1 MRLVIRPQTK
11 LVAANL
17 PLYAGQMSMDMNDP
31 PLGLRRDPGGQ
42 DRDAKVTRL
51 RGEVSEFEKFASAPP
66 RRRGLR
72 AVPLRVILP
81 NLVTLLALCMG
92 LTAIRFS
99 IEGQFET
106 AVVAVIVAAI
116 LDGLDGRIARA
127 LRGTSRFG
135 AELDSLADFVA
146 FGVAPALILY
156 FWGLHEIKSF
166 GWFAALVF
174 AIAAALRL
182 ARFNVMIDDPD
193 RPPWHAHFFTG
204 MPAPAGAIVG
214 LLPLYLNLS
223 VLAVPNIR
231 ALVPFE
237 IAYVLSVA
245 FLMASRI
252 PHFSGKR
259 IGRVPREYVIA
270 VLFGIAACLLLLA
283 TFTMEMLIGLTLV
296 YLATI
301 PLAIRRF
308 NAYAAEDAAR
318 QASAAGPGASPIA
331 VERR

>member
-1 MRLVIRPQTK
+1 MKET
-11 LVAANL
+11 
-17 PLYAGQMSMDMNDP
+17 
-31 PLGLRRDPGGQ
+31 PLGPPCDTGGQ
-42 DRDAKVTRL
+42 NHAAKVTRL
-51 RGEVSEFEKFASAPP
+51 RGEASEFENFARPPP
-66 RRRGLR
+66 RGRGIR

-92 LTAIRFS
+92 LTAIRFA

-106 AVVAVIVAAI
+106 AVVAVIAAAI

-127 LRGTSRFG
+127 LRGTTRFG

-156 FWGLHEIKSF
+156 VWGLHEIKSF

-182 ARFNVMIDDPD
+182 ARFNVMVDDPD
-193 RPPWHAHFFTG
+193 PQPWQAHFFTG

-223 VLAVPNIR
+223 ILAVPNVR

-283 TFTMEMLIGLTLV
+283 IFTMEMLIGLTLV

-301 PLAIRRF
+301 PFAIRRF

-318 QASAAGPGASPIA
+318 QANAAAAEAPPVAQA
-331 VERR
+331 RK

>member
-1 MRLVIRPQTK
+1 MIIPSEER
-11 LVAANL
+11 A
-17 PLYAGQMSMDMNDP
+17 
-31 PLGLRRDPGGQ
+31 PGPRQ
-42 DRDAKVTRL
+42 DRGEQSNSFQAYDAKVRRL
-51 RGEVSEFEKFASAPP
+51 HEERGEFENFRRPLHRRKF
-66 RRRGLR
+66 R
-72 AVPLRVILP
+72 AVPLRIILP

-92 LTAIRFS
+92 LTAIRFA

-116 LDGLDGRIARA
+116 LDGLDGRIARV

-135 AELDSLADFVA
+135 AELDSLADFVD

-156 FWGLHEIKSF
+156 FWGLHEMKSF

-182 ARFNVMIDDPD
+182 ARFNVMIDDPN
-193 RPPWHAHFFTG
+193 RPPWQAHFFTG

-223 VLAVPNIR
+223 ILDLPNAR
-231 ALVPFE
+231 ALVPLE
-237 IAYVLSVA
+237 IAYVLA
-245 FLMASRI
+245 IALLMASRI

-259 IGRVPREYVIA
+259 IGRVPREYVIV
-270 VLFGIAACLLLLA
+270 VLFGIVVCMLLLA
-283 TFTMEMLIGLTLV
+283 LFPMEILIALSFV

-301 PLAIRRF
+301 PFAIRRY
-308 NAYAAEDAAR
+308 NAYAAEDATRQGMAASQGPPISQAR
-318 QASAAGPGASPIA
+318 K
-331 VERR
+331 